1 MTYDSS
7 VFSRGN
13 YYKDS
18 FYFKNT
24 KGFRHIFTVKVPLHS
39 KKTFHAAS
47 ERTTRAA
54 YSLAS
59 TQIKASAEAS
69 VRNRYPPRHTFG
81 QAKKI
86 PPRKP
91 GRAKFQG
98 WLADCIGRSHKPTS
112 FPMLQNYPA
121 AISSL
126 RQSRYNPRN
135 MALHARCSS
144 RQSRSATPPGHKS
157 SLPGL

>member
-7 VFSRGN
+7 VFKGETITKITFISKIQ
-13 YYKDS
+13 KD
-18 FYFKNT
+18 FGIYLLLRFRYIAKNVPCCLG
-24 KGFRHIFTVKVPLHS
+24 KDNPCGIQPRKHPNQGIGGGFRP
-39 KKTFHAAS
+39 
-47 ERTTRAA
+47 E
-54 YSLAS
+54 
-59 TQIKASAEAS
+59 
-69 VRNRYPPRHTFG
+69 PPPWRTFG
-81 QAKKI
+81 QAKKFH
-86 PPRKP
+86 PGNP

-98 WLADCIGRSHKPTS
+98 WLADCIGRGHKPAS
-112 FPMLQNYPA
+112 FPMLQNYPT

-126 RQSRYNPRN
+126 RQSRYNPGN

>member
-69 VRNRYPPRHTFG
+69 VRNRPPWRTFG

-98 WLADCIGRSHKPTS
+98 WLADCIGRSHKPAS
-112 FPMLQNYPA
+112 FPMLQNYPT

>member
-39 KKTFHAAS
+39 KKRS
-47 ERTTRAA
+47 MLPRKG
-54 YSLAS
+54 
-59 TQIKASAEAS
+59 QP
-69 VRNRYPPRHTFG
+69 VRHTAS
-81 QAKKI
+81 QAPKSRHRRRLPSGTAPLAHLRPGKKKFR
-86 PPRKP
+86 PGNP

-98 WLADCIGRSHKPTS
+98 WLADCIGRGHKPAS

-126 RQSRYNPRN
+126 RQSRYNPGN